1 MATYPIG
8 SKKGEVVGSGELG
21 KYLTKK
27 ATTLRS
33 KKIAYEK
40 EIIGTMEEASYIIEE
55 FKREVYRSPLEKR
68 IKATYMMYIDEKL
81 STPGPKG
88 EVEDWVHRVNAKH
101 ATFQY
106 EVEEMRK
113 EKQAKK
119 DAFYQK

>member
-33 KKIAYEK
+33 KKIAYEE
-40 EIIGTMEEASYIIEE
+40 EIRGTTEEASYIIEE
-55 FKREVYRSPLEKR
+55 FKREVQRSPLEKI
-68 IKATYMMYIDEKL
+68 IKANYMMYIDEKL
-81 STPGPKG
+81 STPGPKE
-88 EVEDWVHRVNAKH
+88 EVEGWIYRVNARYG
-101 ATFQY
+101 TFQY
-106 EVEEMRK
+106 DVEEMQK
-113 EKQAKK
+113 EKRAKK